1 MGKAVAE
8 ETSKKRMKCC
18 KLDERCLAKKLC
30 QTSNQKHNSLST
42 LGIEIG
48 KVTWES
54 KIKYLIVDE
63 MS

>member
-1 MGKAVAE
+1 MFG
-8 ETSKKRMKCC
+8 
-18 KLDERCLAKKLC
+18 KKLC